1 MEEETIQPAATL
13 TYGLF
18 ENLDLAVE
26 YEISEALELVGN
38 IGVETNKDKASDTPP
53 AFLLGGIVYIFSNHL
68 AVDFGV
74 RYRLTKPETDWAFLA
89 GITLRF
95 YCALNGIRK
104 ILHNNVSRS

>member
-1 MEEETIQPAATL
+1 VEEETIQPAATL

-18 ENLDLAVE
+18 EHLDLAVE

-38 IGVETNKDKASDTPP
+38 IGVETNKDKA
-53 AFLLGGIVYIFSNHL
+53 
-68 AVDFGV
+68 
-74 RYRLTKPETDWAFLA
+74 TDWAFLA

>member
-18 ENLDLAVE
+18 ENLNLAVK
-26 YEISEALELVGN
+26 YEISEALKLVGN

-68 AVDFGV
+68 AVDLGV
-74 RYRLTKPETDWAFLA
+74 RYGLTKPETDWAFLA